1 MPSLRLANPRLPSW
15 LSRQDDSVSP
25 PPGFPSFDA
34 GLFGSISP
42 QPIGAGS
49 SKTVHR
55 AIYTGK
61 RAGPLRTGETVA
73 LLYFKDSV
81 SPDLGEYKIMA
92 KAKAQHVTRYFGTL
106 APRPEDLR
114 MCLVSDFA
122 KEGSLLHFFECAAE
136 DEIEVSLLHKLT
148 IAKQAGEGLL
158 SLHQHDLVHADVA
171 ARNVLVYAFDEN
183 NHHNTLVK
191 LSDYG
196 LVREKSDYTNVT
208 AAKEEQHAV
217 GEPAPLA
224 PKWAAWESLTRDK
237 FYPASD
243 VWSFAVLIW
252 EVLTEGWKPY
262 CYVGDTKMAMISHLK
277 VGHRLQR
284 PDGVDDA
291 LWAVISQCWHEKRKD
306 RPSLGAVLAQLAQSL
321 EREAANRVAAKE
333 ASRWTLPGFDW
344 HFGDIALTSELDAEL
359 QYRMVGAVGVADPR
373 RGAEGPTASRL
384 ATAIEAFALTKGGR
398 QGGSFCAKVTAITIA
413 KNLNHVS
420 AFNTRLRRLQTQQ
433 KEHPDEA
440 LFRGRWDKADD
451 GSMLPDKILEEKR
464 AVYKRLERHFAET
477 GFSSHGGVKVVLM
490 WHGVPSEQVADAI
503 LATGLSSRIKGITD
517 EGFFGKGTY
526 LTPQAEYATFLAN
539 GGRQMFAGQTFTLIL
554 CAVCIANAYPVTES
568 EDYADGE
575 LISKFHYNYGYAN
588 TPKAL
593 KSGFDAHFV
602 AISAANE
609 YQAAIADIEYVDFDE
624 LVVASEEQVLPF
636 AKVKITIP

>member
-1 MPSLRLANPRLPSW
+1 M
-15 LSRQDDSVSP
+15 
-25 PPGFPSFDA
+25 
-34 GLFGSISP
+34 
-42 QPIGAGS
+42 
-49 SKTVHR
+49 HR
-55 AIYTGK
+55 AIYTGD
-61 RAGPLRTGETVA
+61 RAGSLRNGNTVA
-73 LLYFKDSV
+73 LLYFKTAV
-81 SPDLGEYKIMA
+81 GPDLGEYEVMS
-92 KAKAQHVTRYFGTL
+92 KAKAEHLTRFFGTL
-106 APRPEDLR
+106 APRPDDLR
-114 MCLVSDFA
+114 ICLVSDFA
-122 KEGSLLHFFECAAE
+122 RHGSLLHFFECAE
-136 DEIEVSLLHKLT
+136 SDEIEVSLLHKLT

-158 SLHQHDLVHADVA
+158 ALHQHDLVHADVA
-171 ARNVLVYAFDEN
+171 ARNVLVYEFDEH

-196 LVREKSDYTNVT
+196 LVREKSDYTDM
-208 AAKEEQHAV
+208 AAASEEQHVV
-217 GEPAPLA
+217 GEPAPMA

-252 EVLTEGWKPY
+252 EVLTKGWKPY
-262 CYVGDTKMAMISHLK
+262 GDVDNTKMAMINHLEE
-277 VGHRLQR
+277 GHRLKR
-284 PDGVDDA
+284 PKKDCDDA
-291 LWAVISQCWHEKRKD
+291 LWAVMSLCWREKRKE
-306 RPSLGAVLAQLAQSL
+306 RPTLGAVLSQFAQSL
-321 EREAANRVAAKE
+321 EREAANRVAAEE

-344 HFGDIALTSELDAEL
+344 HFGDIALTAELDAEL
-359 QYRMVGAVGVADPR
+359 QYSMVGDVAVANPR

-398 QGGSFCAKVTAITIA
+398 QGGSFSAKVTAITIA

-420 AFNTRLRRLQTQQ
+420 AFNTRLHRLQTQQ

-464 AVYKRLERHFAET
+464 AVYKRLKRHFAET
-477 GFSSHGGVKVVLM
+477 GFSSDGGVKVVLM

-503 LATGLSSRIKGITD
+503 LATGLSSRIKGTTD
-517 EGFFGKGTY
+517 EGFFGKGIY

-539 GGRQMFAGQTFTLIL
+539 GGRQMVAGQKFTLLL
-554 CAVCIANAYPVTES
+554 CAVCIANAYPITRSV
-568 EDYADGE
+568 DYDEALG
-575 LISKFHYNYGYAN
+575 ISIFHFNHGKTG

-602 AISAANE
+602 AVSVNNK
-609 YQAAIADIEYVDFDE
+609 YQAANDIEDAHFDE

-636 AKVKITIP
+636 AKVQIMIP